1 MTKPNIQSLK
11 KENEDLKHKLE
22 NLTKDFKE
30 LKDLLEKKERTAR
43 VRQDGGFPSP
53 NHELEHSQQFL
64 SDEYDDMQGKLSKLG
79 RDLSNLLV
87 KVNEITDAI
96 EALQQ
101 YSYQYNLKIVGFPQ
115 ANDIESSEDT
125 AELCLHLFSCLGVDG
140 ITLNDIDIAHRVQI
154 RAIDAANK
162 PKPIICKFTRRL
174 SKEKVMAAR
183 RASRN
188 TSPEDLGLPSDI
200 AFERIGTYEHLIPK
214 LQNLLY
220 KGNNFKYQHGY
231 KFCWVKNAVVYL
243 RKNETSRSVR
253 VKTMDD
259 LMKLIPWRQGA
270 TSQIDE

>member
-1 MTKPNIQSLK
+1 MEI
-11 KENEDLKHKLE
+11 EDLKHKPE

-30 LKDLLEKKERTAR
+30 LIDLLGKKKRTAR

-101 YSYQYNLKIVGFPQ
+101 YSYQYNVKIVGFPQ

-125 AELCLHLFSCLGVDG
+125 AK
-140 ITLNDIDIAHRVQI
+140 LNDIDIAHRVQI
-154 RAIDAANK
+154 RATAAANK
-162 PKPIICKFTRRL
+162 TKPIICKFTRRL
-174 SKEKVMAAR
+174 AKEKVMAAR

-188 TSPEDLGLPSDI
+188 TSPEDLGLASDI
-200 AFERIGTYEHLIPK
+200 AFSRAYW
-214 LQNLLY
+214 NL
-220 KGNNFKYQHGY
+220 
-231 KFCWVKNAVVYL
+231 
-243 RKNETSRSVR
+243 
-253 VKTMDD
+253 
-259 LMKLIPWRQGA
+259 
-270 TSQIDE
+270 